1 MSQVHGLRTGTRGNS
16 QRFARE
22 PSQSTPYPR
31 NKPYTK
37 GPPAKDPAQT
47 ASILKTRSFRLLV
60 DAVGAENIALA
71 LDSNLTRVAELANG
85 VRFTPET
92 AFHMEM
98 TLGLP
103 DGFFDQPNPV
113 LTPETIVRLKSPL
126 DHINVST
133 EIERAYEEVDNAAVA
148 NRTAAHTSP
157 NDGLLEEA
165 EMPKKTSS
173 GAAPA
178 AADKSTAAALKR
190 VAPSTGK
197 APPKQSKASQKAASQ
212 QSLEL
217 NDAQTVLD
225 IRRANLHVL
234 TARNGAKAQLGRL
247 LEISQSNMAHRLH
260 GQKRMDDAESKL
272 FTDKLGL
279 PTGWLDI
286 PREPTDIPNV
296 VAGLL
301 APPSRRQVSPTVAP
315 PIVAKPAKTA
325 KTAPAKGNGTKAR
338 SAREAAR
345 TAMAPAAVNPAAA
358 AEIGVKPHD
367 GRIAENNVSFALQR
381 PDSLASTPSSFAQD
395 AYPSTTATNLDT
407 LQGISPIAEALL
419 KTLAG
424 KARTGRL
431 DEMRALQLL
440 QQAILL

>member
-1 MSQVHGLRTGTRGNS
+1 MSQAHGQRTGSRSNG
-16 QRFARE
+16 QRYPRQ
-22 PSQSTPYPR
+22 PSQSTPYR
-31 NKPYTK
+31 QNKPYAK
-37 GPPAKDPAQT
+37 GLPARDPAQT
-47 ASILKTRSFRLLV
+47 ASILKTRSFKLLV
-60 DAVGAENIALA
+60 DAVGAENIALG
-71 LDSNLTRVAELANG
+71 LDSNLTRVAELVNG
-85 VRFTPET
+85 ERFTPET

-113 LTPETIVRLKSPL
+113 LTPEIIARLKSPL
-126 DHINVST
+126 DHIHASASLDH
-133 EIERAYEEVDNAAVA
+133 AYDEVDNAAVA
-148 NRTAAHTSP
+148 NQTVAHASP
-157 NDGLLEEA
+157 NDGLPEEA

-178 AADKSTAAALKR
+178 AAKKGTAAAVKR
-190 VAPSTGK
+190 AAPSTGK
-197 APPKQSKASQKAASQ
+197 APPEQSKVSQKAASQ

-217 NDAQTVLD
+217 NAAQTVLD

-247 LEISQSNMAHRLH
+247 LEMSQSNMAHRLH
-260 GQKRMDDAESKL
+260 GQKRMDDAESKR

-286 PREPTDIPNV
+286 AREPTDIPKA
-296 VAGLL
+296 VADLL
-301 APPSRRQVSPTVAP
+301 APPSRRQVSPTVEP
-315 PIVAKPAKTA
+315 PIVAEPAKR
-325 KTAPAKGNGTKAR
+325 APAKGTEKVRA
-338 SAREAAR
+338 AREAAL
-345 TAMAPAAVNPAAA
+345 TPMALADTVNPAAA
-358 AEIGVKPHD
+358 GEIGVEAQDERLP
-367 GRIAENNVSFALQR
+367 ESNVSFALQR
-381 PDSLASTPSSFAQD
+381 PDSLASKPSSFAQD

-407 LQGISPIAEALL
+407 LRGISPIAEALI

-431 DEMRALQLL
+431 DEIKALQLL

>member
-1 MSQVHGLRTGTRGNS
+1 MSQAHGQRTGSRGNG
-16 QRFARE
+16 QRFPRQ
-22 PSQSTPYPR
+22 PSQSMPHR
-31 NKPYTK
+31 QNKPYAK

-47 ASILKTRSFRLLV
+47 ASILKTRSFKLLV
-60 DAVGAENIALA
+60 DAVGAENIALG
-71 LDSNLTRVAELANG
+71 LDSNLTRVAELVNG
-85 VRFTPET
+85 ERFTPET

-113 LTPETIVRLKSPL
+113 LTPETIARLKSPL
-126 DHINVST
+126 DHIHASAD
-133 EIERAYEEVDNAAVA
+133 IDHAYEEADNTVVV
-148 NRTAAHTSP
+148 NQTAAHTSP

-165 EMPKKTSS
+165 EMPKKTSG

-178 AADKSTAAALKR
+178 TAKKSTAAAVKR

-197 APPKQSKASQKAASQ
+197 APSKQSKVSQKPASQ

-217 NDAQTVLD
+217 NGAQTVLE

-247 LEISQSNMAHRLH
+247 LEMSQSNMAHRLH
-260 GQKRMDDAESKL
+260 GQKRMDDAESKR

-286 PREPTDIPNV
+286 PREPTDIPNA
-296 VAGLL
+296 VADLL
-301 APPSRRQVSPTVAP
+301 APPSRRQVSPTVEP

-325 KTAPAKGNGTKAR
+325 PAKGTGTKVRA
-338 SAREAAR
+338 AREAALTPMVPAN
-345 TAMAPAAVNPAAA
+345 TAPPAAA
-358 AEIGVKPHD
+358 DEIGVEAQNERLP
-367 GRIAENNVSFALQR
+367 ESNVSFALQR

-395 AYPSTTATNLDT
+395 AYSSTTATNLDT
-407 LQGISPIAEALL
+407 LRGIAPIAEALI

-431 DEMRALQLL
+431 DEMKALQLL
-440 QQAILL
+440 RQAILL

>member
-1 MSQVHGLRTGTRGNS
+1 MSQAHGQRTGSRGNG
-16 QRFARE
+16 QRYPRQ
-22 PSQSTPYPR
+22 PSQSTPHR
-31 NKPYTK
+31 QNKPYAK

-47 ASILKTRSFRLLV
+47 ASILKTRSFKLLV
-60 DAVGAENIALA
+60 DAVGAENIALG
-71 LDSNLTRVAELANG
+71 LDSNLTRVAELVNG
-85 VRFTPET
+85 ERFTPET

-113 LTPETIVRLKSPL
+113 LTPETIARLKSPL
-126 DHINVST
+126 DHIHASASLDH
-133 EIERAYEEVDNAAVA
+133 AYDEVDNAAVA
-148 NRTAAHTSP
+148 NQTVAHTSP
-157 NDGLLEEA
+157 NDGLPEEA

-178 AADKSTAAALKR
+178 AAKKGTAAAVKR
-190 VAPSTGK
+190 AAPSTGK
-197 APPKQSKASQKAASQ
+197 APPEQSKVSQKAASQ

-247 LEISQSNMAHRLH
+247 LEMSQSNMAHRLH
-260 GQKRMDDAESKL
+260 GQKRMDDAESKR

-286 PREPTDIPNV
+286 PREPTDIPNA
-296 VAGLL
+296 VADLL
-301 APPSRRQVSPTVAP
+301 APPSRRQVSPTVEP

-325 KTAPAKGNGTKAR
+325 PAKGTGTKVRA
-338 SAREAAR
+338 AREAALTPMVPAN
-345 TAMAPAAVNPAAA
+345 TATPAAA
-358 AEIGVKPHD
+358 GEIGVEAQNERLP
-367 GRIAENNVSFALQR
+367 ESNVSFALQR

-407 LQGISPIAEALL
+407 LRGISPIAEALL

-431 DEMRALQLL
+431 DEIKALQLL